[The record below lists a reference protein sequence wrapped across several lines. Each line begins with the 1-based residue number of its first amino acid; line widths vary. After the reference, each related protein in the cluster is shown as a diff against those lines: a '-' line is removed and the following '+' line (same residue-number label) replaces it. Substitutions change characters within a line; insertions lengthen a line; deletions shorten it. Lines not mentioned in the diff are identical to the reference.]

1 MLFEIGNS
9 VSHLLNIHAITHTRT
24 QHRTALP
31 FTNVFSLRILINPF
45 SNWTICVSTFKIL
58 KQIWCWFKIS
68 RVTHALICKMNAGL
82 FYPTHKVSKHWTDA
96 VNLNMNWEL
105 GERFASLAHNTA
117 LHCHWYLFIPVENEL
132 AVAMKEVSLTKTQFG
147 NSCLL

>member
-24 QHRTALP
+24 QQQAALP
-31 FTNVFSLRILINPF
+31 FTNVFRLRILINPF

-105 GERFASLAHNTA
+105 GERFASLAHNIA
-117 LHCHWYLFIPVENEL
+117 LHCHWYLFIPVEN
-132 AVAMKEVSLTKTQFG
+132 
-147 NSCLL
+147 